1 MSHVVIVDYGSG
13 NLRSV
18 QKSVERVAPSGMRVE
33 ISQDPKMLRDASH
46 IILPGVGAFGDCM
59 RGLLAVKGLRE
70 TLEVEVRQKNKWF
83 LGICVGMQLLF
94 ERGYEFG
101 VHPGLGWLSGEVV
114 KINSG
119 NASLKIPHMGW
130 NDLMIQLPDHP
141 IVRGI
146 HTGDHAYF
154 VHSFHAQCAD
164 PQNIVSTTEYGAT
177 LTAIVAQN
185 NMIGTQFHPEK
196 SQRVG
201 LDLLRNF
208 LSL

>member
-1 MSHVVIVDYGSG
+1 
-13 NLRSV
+13 
-18 QKSVERVAPSGMRVE
+18 
-33 ISQDPKMLRDASH
+33 MLRDASH